1 MSSLDIYTA
10 EGHKP
15 LPDFE
20 PENSLNN
27 PDLYRPSQALK
38 NAVNVAIAL
47 GKPLL
52 LTGEPGTGKTQLA
65 HSLAHQFELGSPL
78 VFNTRTTSTATD
90 LFYRYEALRHFQYT
104 QNKANAELTDDE
116 LEKRFIRY
124 QALGEAIR
132 SNKRQVVLIDEIDK
146 APRDLPNDILNV
158 LEDLAFDVPEINKHY
173 GCTPEKRPVIIMT
186 SNSEKNLPDAFLRRC
201 VYFHLEFPKPDELLN
216 ILLPKL
222 PLTTWSEATV
232 RDVAIPHFMEIRK
245 TLKRK
250 KPSLAELLLWASL
263 LEKLG
268 LSPED
273 LKSHASLT
281 GQKKDDLWMSYRV
294 LAKNDEDLELLAKL

>member
-1 MSSLDIYTA
+1 M
-10 EGHKP
+10 
-15 LPDFE
+15 
-20 PENSLNN
+20 
-27 PDLYRPSQALK
+27 
-38 NAVNVAIAL
+38 
-47 GKPLL
+47 
-52 LTGEPGTGKTQLA
+52 
-65 HSLAHQFELGSPL
+65 
-78 VFNTRTTSTATD
+78 
-90 LFYRYEALRHFQYT
+90 
-104 QNKANAELTDDE
+104 
-116 LEKRFIRY
+116 
-124 QALGEAIR
+124 
-132 SNKRQVVLIDEIDK
+132 
-146 APRDLPNDILNV
+146 PNDILNV

-222 PLTTWSEATV
+222 PLTTWSEDTV

-245 TLKRK
+245 TRKRK

-273 LKSHASLT
+273 LKNHASLT